1 MTVVAEPR
9 AAVPLKQAH
18 HSLPP
23 ELQALINR
31 VNHELEGKQ
40 KRKERLV
47 RENRDFL
54 FGRFIFE

>member
-1 MTVVAEPR
+1 MSVVTDPR
-9 AAVPLKQAH
+9 PAVLPKPVDTG
-18 HSLPP
+18 LPP

-31 VNHELEGKQ
+31 VNHQLEGR
-40 KRKERLV
+40 KRKQRLE